1 MEAKM
6 RFARKTLHI
15 NGADR
20 TFIYNPEKDTLADV
34 LRRLGLTGAKIGC
47 NKGICG
53 ACSVILDGKLV
64 RSCVK
69 KVKKIEDYTDVLTIE
84 GIGNPLHPHPI
95 QWAFANYGAIQ
106 CGYCI
111 PGFVVST
118 YALLQENDNPTR
130 EEVRDWFFKNHN
142 VCRCTGYKQIV
153 DAVMA
158 AAMQKNYY

>member
-20 TFIYNPEKDTLADV
+20 TFIYNPAKDSLADV

-53 ACSVILDGKLV
+53 ACSVILNGEVV

-69 KVKKIEDYTDVLTIE
+69 KVNKIDDYADVLTIE
-84 GIGNPLHPHPI
+84 
-95 QWAFANYGAIQ
+95 
-106 CGYCI
+106 
-111 PGFVVST
+111 
-118 YALLQENDNPTR
+118 
-130 EEVRDWFFKNHN
+130 
-142 VCRCTGYKQIV
+142 
-153 DAVMA
+153 
-158 AAMQKNYY
+158 